1 MPQIYV
7 MLQCHYSVQCY
18 IYWLFLFHMAER
30 GHVPR
35 RSYSIHDKQKIGFP
49 EFCGKPKSI
58 GLRPL
63 LAGRPMLFS
72 SYRLSRPIIIL
83 FVAGPQFEG
92 KRKHRSVKK
101 SGQEQM
107 TNEWPPAKQLVVGA
121 NAQYYQK
128 NVETS
133 NELRI
138 QTLHGYRGGGI
149 VQHWLHGQ
157 WPDQCMFSFTHSHCS
172 IYPWVDTITG
182 IISIAKLN
190 DNKLVFH
197 LISIFINKG
206 LQLGS

>member
-1 MPQIYV
+1 MATSQDAAI
-7 MLQCHYSVQCY
+7 LS
-18 IYWLFLFHMAER
+18 ITKKIWLPRVLWQAKVHWAEAT
-30 GHVPR
+30 
-35 RSYSIHDKQKIGFP
+35 F
-49 EFCGKPKSI
+49 
-58 GLRPL
+58 
-63 LAGRPMLFS
+63 GRTANADIFS

-83 FVAGPQFEG
+83 FVAGPSPPSQLVPKHKSYEMTLCKWSWLTLVATFGRTANALLILSAQPPHHYLVVAGPQFEG

-157 WPDQCMFSFTHSHCS
+157 
-172 IYPWVDTITG
+172 
-182 IISIAKLN
+182 
-190 DNKLVFH
+190 
-197 LISIFINKG
+197 
-206 LQLGS
+206 

>member
-1 MPQIYV
+1 MATSQDAAI
-7 MLQCHYSVQCY
+7 LS
-18 IYWLFLFHMAER
+18 ITKKIWLPRVLWQAKVHWAEAT
-30 GHVPR
+30 
-35 RSYSIHDKQKIGFP
+35 F
-49 EFCGKPKSI
+49 
-58 GLRPL
+58 
-63 LAGRPMLFS
+63 GRTANADIFS

-138 QTLHGYRGGGI
+138 QTLHGYHGGGI

-157 WPDQCMFSFTHSHCS
+157 
-172 IYPWVDTITG
+172 
-182 IISIAKLN
+182 
-190 DNKLVFH
+190 
-197 LISIFINKG
+197 
-206 LQLGS
+206 